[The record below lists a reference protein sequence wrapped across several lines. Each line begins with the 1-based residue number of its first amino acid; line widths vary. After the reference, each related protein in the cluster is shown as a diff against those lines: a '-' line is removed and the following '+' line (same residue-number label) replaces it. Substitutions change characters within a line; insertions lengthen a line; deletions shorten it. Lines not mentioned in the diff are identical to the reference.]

1 MSAYIK
7 GVFIDENCV
16 YSWNSWNMFAIMKS
30 MCLDKKYVLDEIV
43 FIDENDCINEKYVHL
58 RKVSFRWKVYVLMK
72 HVCINEKY
80 V

>member
-30 MCLDKKYVLDEIV
+30 MCLDEKHVLDKIV
-43 FIDENDCINEKYVHL
+43 FIDENDCINEKYVH
-58 RKVSFRWKVYVLMK
+58 
-72 HVCINEKY
+72 
-80 V
+80 